1 MANSNSIIQQIE
13 ERQKEVA
20 ALTGIGGARAAFQK
34 FQGIQKQFPQPTLA
48 NQKMAATLP
57 RAQKLGNGPTTMGR
71 AKMVENGK
79 GGGQKVNGN
88 NGTKNGEQ
96 QQKNGETK
104 QNWQRPAKN
113 GQIQSQ
119 QQNIQRSNRLK

>member
-1 MANSNSIIQQIE
+1 MGQSISIIQQIE

-20 ALTGIGGARAAFQK
+20 ALTGNGGARAAFQK
-34 FQGIQKQFPQPTLA
+34 FQGIQKQCPQPTVA

-57 RAQKLGNGPTTMGR
+57 RTQKMSNGPIGG
-71 AKMVENGK
+71 AKMMENGK

-88 NGTKNGEQ
+88 IGAKNGEQ

-104 QNWQRPAKN
+104 QNWQRPIAKN

-119 QQNIQRSNRLK
+119 QQNIQSSNRLK